1 MSKTQNKTEAVN
13 ARGAGR
19 PSKPD
24 KERRSARLEIRLTQ
38 AEYALI
44 RRFARPETMSDWLR
58 GLASRSIRAQVAPS
72 DG

>member
-1 MSKTQNKTEAVN
+1 MSKNKKKSEAVN

-19 PSKPD
+19 PEKEA

-44 RRFARPETMSDWLR
+44 RRCAAPMTMSDWLR
-58 GLASRSIRAQVAPS
+58 GLASRSIRAQAARS